1 MADVNGILQFQ
12 MIGNGLQIVGIMI
25 HVVATVGLCRATMSA
40 SIGRN
45 DAETFVEEKKHLGVP
60 IIGGEGP
67 GMTEHNRLSAS
78 PIFIIDLDVLPVFF
92 FSSDV
97 GHDVSFS

>member
-25 HVVATVGLCRATMSA
+25 NVVATVGLCRATMSA

-45 DAETFVEEKKHLGVP
+45 DAEALSEEEQHLRVP
-60 IIGGEGP
+60 IIGRERP
-67 GMTEHNRLSAS
+67 AMTEHNRLSGS
-78 PIFIIDLDVLPVFF
+78 PIFIIDLDVLSVFF
-92 FSSDV
+92 SSSDV